1 MIYDPFQQKAID
13 FINEGCSV
21 IVAAPTG
28 AGKTAIAEYL
38 IEECLKRD
46 EKIIYTAPI
55 KALSNQKFREFEER
69 FPGKVGLLTSDVS
82 LNASASTLIDDGD
95 FPQQNSGRKE
105 RPAAYS
111 WIIFDDPLYG
121 RRSGAASGKSR

>member
-82 LNASASTLIDDGD
+82 LNTRPRPQHDGN
-95 FPQQNSGRKE
+95 FPQQNSE
-105 RPAAYS
+105 E
-111 WIIFDDPLYG
+111 
-121 RRSGAASGKSR
+121 KSALAPTLDHL